1 MKIAILCAS
10 GKVGKE
16 ISKEALK
23 RNLEPV
29 CFVRNSSK
37 MNEFL
42 PQAKIVQRDLFELD
56 SKDLIDFDIIIID
69 AFGEWEN
76 LSLHKKHIE
85 CLSVIL
91 QGSKAKLF
99 VVGGAGSLYMDENHT
114 TRLMDMPDFPKEYL
128 DIAKQVRKYWNFYAM
143 KKVLNGYM

>member
-1 MKIAILCAS
+1 
-10 GKVGKE
+10 
-16 ISKEALK
+16 
-23 RNLEPV
+23 
-29 CFVRNSSK
+29 

-42 PQAKIVQRDLFELD
+42 PQAKIAQKDLFELD
-56 SKDLIDFDIIIID
+56 FKDLIDFDIIID